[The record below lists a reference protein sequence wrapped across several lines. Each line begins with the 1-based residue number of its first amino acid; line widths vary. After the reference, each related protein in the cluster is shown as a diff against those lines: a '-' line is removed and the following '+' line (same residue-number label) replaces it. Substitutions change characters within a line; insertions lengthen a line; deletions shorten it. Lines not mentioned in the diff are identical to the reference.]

1 MKTVQ
6 GLNSKNALEYLIYLN
21 DKNIVTI
28 SRELKI
34 TPQQFNDWLKHRRP
48 IPSARL
54 SELTAYFSVPETI
67 LVDEHRYVKR
77 MSALDMI
84 ELEMLMV
91 ANYSRKP
98 SSGENKSELK
108 YRMKTLKVEREKQL
122 RIARLSALL
131 EKNDSK
137 VITLIDNFLDELERL

>member
-1 MKTVQ
+1 MKTIQ
-6 GLNSKNALEYLIYLN
+6 GLNSKNALEYLIYLSG
-21 DKNIVTI
+21 KNVVTI

-54 SELTAYFSVPETI
+54 SELTACFSVPETV

-84 ELEMLMV
+84 ELEMLVV
-91 ANYSRKP
+91 ANCSQKSSSREK
-98 SSGENKSELK
+98 KSELK
-108 YRMKTLKVEREKQL
+108 YHMKNLQTEREKQL
-122 RIARLSALL
+122 QIARLSALL
-131 EKNDSK
+131 EKNDPE
-137 VITLIDNFLDELERL
+137 VIKLIDNFLNQMETL